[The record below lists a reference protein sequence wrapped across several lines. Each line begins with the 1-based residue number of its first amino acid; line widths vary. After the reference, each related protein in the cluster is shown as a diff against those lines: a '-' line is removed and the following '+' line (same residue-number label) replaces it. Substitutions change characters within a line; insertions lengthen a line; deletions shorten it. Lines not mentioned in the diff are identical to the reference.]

1 MSVTEYV
8 AYRKKHKSIITNQAV
23 TKAIR
28 LKHRT
33 PGVIDIKMYGG
44 TYILTVDTEELDK
57 QLVVLKKRIKLHATK

>member
-8 AYRKKHKSIITNQAV
+8 AYRKKQKNTITNQAV

-33 PGVIDIKMYGG
+33 PGVIEVKMYGG

-57 QLVVLKKRIKLHATK
+57 QLVVLKKRIKLQATK